1 MASRVKHDGG
11 FFLTREEL
19 TSLETMILEAHSY
32 NETGTSHRDVV
43 VALETILS
51 VTPDED

>member
-1 MASRVKHDGG
+1 MASRVKHNGG
-11 FFLTREEL
+11 LILTGEEL
-19 TSLETMILEAHSY
+19 RYLEAMIEEAHNY

-43 VALETILS
+43 VALETILG

>member
-11 FFLTREEL
+11 FILTKEEL
-19 TSLETMILEAHSY
+19 EYLEELIEEAHNY

-43 VALETILS
+43 VALETILG